1 MMVIV
6 VMTTMIS
13 GGGWMSRATRVRAR
27 RVSNGRVGQ
36 TSPGLVQRSRARV
49 EGGARPTCRPTAN
62 VGPGHVTRSQVR
74 VVGRARPRA
83 PIPRCPLLSL
93 SARGFS
99 RRRCLARPIC
109 CARENFCATGS
120 DELSASKRT
129 ARSRAL
135 ASLSSK
141 IGMLFFL
148 FFHASSK
155 WIACYG
161 TATSSRYMFR
171 RLKPVCHD
179 ILLDKL
185 VGSKTTRTPTSQQPA
200 IVVWSGPK
208 RERRAHL
215 PYYPYVS

>member
-1 MMVIV
+1 VPAHGKCRTGPRDQIP
-6 VMTTMIS
+6 
-13 GGGWMSRATRVRAR
+13 GPR
-27 RVSNGRVGQ
+27 R
-36 TSPGLVQRSRARV
+36 RSRP
-49 EGGARPTCRPTAN
+49 PT
-62 VGPGHVTRSQVR
+62 SSDS
-74 VVGRARPRA
+74 
-83 PIPRCPLLSL
+83 PLPSPLSL

-141 IGMLFFL
+141 IGMLVFL